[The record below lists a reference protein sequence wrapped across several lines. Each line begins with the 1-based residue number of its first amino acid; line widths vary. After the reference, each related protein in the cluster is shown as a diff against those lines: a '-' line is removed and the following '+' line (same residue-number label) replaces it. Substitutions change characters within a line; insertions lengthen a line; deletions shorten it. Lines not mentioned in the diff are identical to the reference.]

1 MQKVPISSRG
11 YLSNVRGLKECFQE
25 EGRDVIPED
34 GKENPCSN
42 LGVSKSEHG
51 FNLSE
56 YITIQ
61 YFMKFRSEE
70 PVDEGFRGFQ
80 ASASGGPSRGL
91 G

>member
-1 MQKVPISSRG
+1 
-11 YLSNVRGLKECFQE
+11 LSDTRGLKECIQE

-34 GKENPCSN
+34 GKENPWSN
-42 LGVSKSEHG
+42 LEVSKSEHG

>member
-1 MQKVPISSRG
+1 MSD
-11 YLSNVRGLKECFQE
+11 VRGLKECFQE

-42 LGVSKSEHG
+42 LGISKSEHG
-51 FNLSE
+51 FNLYE

-61 YFMKFRSEE
+61 YFIKCHSEE
-70 PVDEGFRGFQ
+70 LVDEGFRGFQ
-80 ASASGGPSRGL
+80 ADASGGPSRGL

>member
-1 MQKVPISSRG
+1 MSD
-11 YLSNVRGLKECFQE
+11 VRGLKECIQE
-25 EGRDVIPED
+25 EVRDVIPKD

-61 YFMKFRSEE
+61 YFIKCHSEE

>member
-1 MQKVPISSRG
+1 MSD
-11 YLSNVRGLKECFQE
+11 VRGLKECFQE
-25 EGRDVIPED
+25 ERWDGIPKD

-56 YITIQ
+56 YVTIQ
-61 YFMKFRSEE
+61 YFIKCRSEE

>member
-1 MQKVPISSRG
+1 MSD
-11 YLSNVRGLKECFQE
+11 VRGLKECFQE

-61 YFMKFRSEE
+61 YFIKCHSEE

-80 ASASGGPSRGL
+80 ARASGGPSRGL